1 MLKITT
7 SEKTYTLND
16 CNVFYGY
23 DNLSDLINSLSIL
36 DPTGYLKERRKIAWT
51 AYFHI
56 SREYSDEIRKM
67 YFTIFE
73 IASIVR
79 EMNFRYINMAY
90 ALPSIISNV
99 NTSIQLSW
107 RDNKISLKTPIHI
120 ELESNLVE
128 EIKKDINVK
137 INDKE
142 ITVTENDREIK
153 NSFDLYQI
161 TGVRDFYIISRF
173 RYNSGKIVIDIDLE
187 FYPSN
192 KGINREISI
201 EELNRVLRVT
211 AKEVN
216 EKSIGSHSEFEE
228 FMISIVESLIE
239 PLIIGVRENVSE
251 LLGLKEMVYIPPS
264 KPFMLNAE
272 ESALNAQEVAQIF
285 LDKCEMAINRIRSG
299 KLNFSENEYT
309 SYLPGLKIEGGLIE
323 YNGKSIAISPYN
335 IKALATIILELSSIK
350 ENAIVFLEA
359 PEEYIIDEDRRMIL
373 NILDTVL
380 KNGNKIIVHTWS
392 RSMKEMLESLCK
404 ENRYL

>member
-7 SEKTYTLND
+7 SKKTYTLND

-23 DNLSDLINSLSIL
+23 EDLSDLINSLSIL
-36 DPTGYLKERRKIAWT
+36 DPTGYLKERRKIAWI

-107 RDNKISLKTPIHI
+107 KDNKISLKTPIHI
-120 ELESNLVE
+120 ELEFNLVE

-192 KGINREISI
+192 KGINREIST
-201 EELNRVLRVT
+201 EDLNRVLRVT

-228 FMISIVESLIE
+228 FMISVVESLIE
-239 PLIIGVRENVSE
+239 PLIIRVKENVSE

-309 SYLPGLKIEGGLIE
+309 SYLPGLEVDGGLLQ

-359 PEEYIIDEDRRMIL
+359 PEEYIIDEDRRIIL
-373 NILDTVL
+373 NILNTVL
-380 KNGNKIIVHTWS
+380 KNGNKIIVNTWS
-392 RSMKEMLESLCK
+392 RSMKEMITSLCK